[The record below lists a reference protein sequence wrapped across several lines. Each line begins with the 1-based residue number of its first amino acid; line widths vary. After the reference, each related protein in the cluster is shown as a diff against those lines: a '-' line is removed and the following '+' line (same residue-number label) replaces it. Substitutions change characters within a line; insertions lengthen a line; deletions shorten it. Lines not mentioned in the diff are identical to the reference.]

1 MSKDD
6 KMIYVQEQLA
16 IEVKVSKNKKKV
28 VINVSGEE
36 EITLD
41 DIEAVLIHIIEM
53 SMPDEENLDRH

>member
-1 MSKDD
+1 
-6 KMIYVQEQLA
+6 MIYVQEQLA